1 MSELDLN
8 EIEQKLSDGWIKGEP
23 YVFVSYASANK
34 EKVFEAVL
42 ELRKRGINVYV
53 DVELQENI
61 SKNWM
66 ENIKER
72 LFEYDC
78 KGMVSFLSI
87 DYMRSYACF
96 IEQLMISSDDMIE
109 DRGEKLPNFYI
120 SLDGKMGTPQG
131 IKDVIYGKDKKVS
144 EDMRVAMVPEERTV
158 LQAVMENNSEIR
170 KKVKESG
177 SNVSAELDKIK
188 TKHNVVTNMFK
199 YFFWE
204 KSVSIQLYKSAKEC
218 ANLLFNNFTNE
229 KNDSIALEVL
239 EELKEK
245 YGRIAGDSKVKP
257 KETPIVKPEENKD
270 GDKPVES
277 SDKLLYYE
285 GAAGK
290 ENGLDGIIIL
300 KNSKISIKEVASC
313 PDAAINKRKNAI
325 ENNLLI
331 SDGNYY
337 ILQEDMEFKSLSG
350 AACFVSGTSVNGKTA
365 WKTTQKQTSGHKS
378 EAKTAGDGGIS
389 SKINQICMVV
399 RKVKEEPAPIDNYT
413 KTLAV
418 IYGDVAAELNIGK
431 SSVVD
436 KCQRQLNL
444 SAMEFAKYLKD
455 FIDSGSDKLHE
466 IVLNQAKNQEERELI
481 DKTFAG

>member
-1 MSELDLN
+1 MAFPDDL
-8 EIEQKLSDGWIKGEP
+8 WIAS
-23 YVFVSYASANK
+23 SYSGNIYHYEKDSIVGNPIVVGDNK
-34 EKVFEAVL
+34 
-42 ELRKRGINVYV
+42 
-53 DVELQENI
+53 
-61 SKNWM
+61 
-66 ENIKER
+66 
-72 LFEYDC
+72 
-78 KGMVSFLSI
+78 
-87 DYMRSYACF
+87 
-96 IEQLMISSDDMIE
+96 
-109 DRGEKLPNFYI
+109 
-120 SLDGKMGTPQG
+120 PQG
-131 IKDVIYGKDKKVS
+131 VLVSQDGRTIY
-144 EDMRVAMVPEERTV
+144 T
-158 LQAVMENNSEIR
+158 
-170 KKVKESG
+170 
-177 SNVSAELDKIK
+177 
-188 TKHNVVTNMFK
+188 
-199 YFFWE
+199 
-204 KSVSIQLYKSAKEC
+204 
-218 ANLLFNNFTNE
+218 ANRE
-229 KNDSIALEVL
+229 
-239 EELKEK
+239 
-245 YGRIAGDSKVKP
+245 
-257 KETPIVKPEENKD
+257 
-270 GDKPVES
+270 
-277 SDKLLYYE
+277 
-285 GAAGK
+285 
-290 ENGLDGIIIL
+290 
-300 KNSKISIKEVASC
+300 NSKISIKEVASC